1 MGDSFGRDRAE
12 GVDPGGEPL
21 RGAFIGRDRE
31 LAELVA
37 GLQDAIEGRG
47 GVLLITGEAG
57 IGKTAV
63 AEQLTSHS
71 VERGALVLRGRCWEG
86 AGAPPYWPW
95 AQIVRTLAGEHD
107 DETVRSFAS
116 SGSGQIT
123 LLVPDLAARLGESTD
138 RVSLIESD
146 AGRFYLFEAVARF
159 LRNASTV
166 RPLVIVLDDSTLS
179 ITRRSFCSGSWR
191 GTSGVRGCSW
201 WPLTAR
207 RMLLGLPRRRTCLR
221 LSPARVSVLSLQSLD
236 REEVGRLVEQVLG
249 SVPWQGNVSTIYEA
263 TEGNPLF
270 VRKVTRLVATQDHL
284 DRHGRLSVPIP

>member
-47 GVLLITGEAG
+47 GVLLIIGEAG

-166 RPLVIVLDDSTLS
+166 RPLVIVLDDLHAVDHPSLLLLRFLARDVRSTRMLMVATYRETDAAGS
-179 ITRRSFCSGSWR
+179 AETEDVLAALAREGFGAQPPEPGPRRGRASR
-191 GTSGVRGCSW
+191 GTG
-201 WPLTAR
+201 
-207 RMLLGLPRRRTCLR
+207 LGERAVAGEREHDLR
-221 LSPARVSVLSLQSLD
+221 SHR
-236 REEVGRLVEQVLG
+236 
-249 SVPWQGNVSTIYEA
+249 
-263 TEGNPLF
+263 GNPLF